1 MSNNNLSKE
10 MLENIKNYSGEIET
24 LKDFVTAVRKRPGM
38 YIGEIGSKGFLTMI
52 REILQNAFDE
62 MMKKSSPCDFVKIS
76 FDERTLMV
84 TVEDNGR
91 GIPFGNIIRVFENQ
105 HTSSNFTKKK
115 GEYSSGLHGVGAKAT
130 NALSKKFI
138 VESYVLGEARRVEF
152 DDGYPWNR
160 GEVKIP
166 NKNNK
171 QGTLVSFIPCLDVL
185 GDVSVTSAD
194 VLMLLR
200 LIVPLTNIGDKV
212 QYEFT
217 TLNGKT
223 SSAVICNEDG
233 ILSYLYDDVENPL
246 IKPICV
252 RHDTGIMKMDIAFT
266 YDSANI
272 NLDAS
277 TRAFANC
284 CPTSAGYH
292 IDGFKKGISQYFTNY
307 MNKVYLATAVNSKK
321 KSKITITQNDVRM
334 GLKCVISVAHLEPV
348 FNGQAKEIFSNKEM
362 EPFVKEQLMK
372 GLDEWAKQ
380 NPSDLQKLCKFFKE
394 MAQIRMSQDNEKVK
408 LNNKYNSALSG
419 LPAKYVA
426 PKGKEHLELFI
437 CEGDSAAGHM
447 RNNRLNQRQGYF
459 PIRGKIPNAFNTA
472 KKSFLENAE
481 ISGII
486 NIIGGGY
493 GSSFDISKVKWEKI
507 IIATDADADGDHIA
521 ALILRFVILYM
532 PGLIEAGRLY
542 KATPPLYGIEK
553 GNKTVFLT
561 DRMDYIH
568 YLQKTFT
575 SKYEICKS
583 DGSKISANEMSKI
596 LFRNADYTYEIE
608 KVANGFS
615 VDPFLLESILLI
627 RDDDIKTIQKK
638 LKRLFRFITAKK
650 VGESVV
656 IEGIYNSKY
665 QTLFL
670 DERLLLSCQD
680 LFLIMN
686 NNFDFVYKVNG
697 EDLSLYQMMH
707 LFDKLTPPSLV
718 RYKGLGEMSGEKLF
732 ESTMN
737 PEKRTLIRYTVDD
750 VKKSIDD
757 IRYFDTNMEML
768 YKDTKVTRFDILS

>member
-1 MSNNNLSKE
+1 MSNNKLTQE
-10 MLENIKNYSGEIET
+10 MLENIKNYSDEIET
-24 LKDFVTAVRKRPGM
+24 LKDFVTAVRTRPGM

-62 MMKKSSPCDFVKIS
+62 MMKKSSPCDFVKIK

-115 GEYSSGLHGVGAKAT
+115 GEYSAGLHGVGAKAT

-152 DDGYPWNR
+152 DDGYPWNK
-160 GEVKIP
+160 GEVAIP
-166 NKNNK
+166 NKENK
-171 QGTLVSFIPCLDVL
+171 QGTLVSFIPSLDVL
-185 GDVSVTSAD
+185 GEVSVTAAD
-194 VLMLLR
+194 VLKLLR

-212 QYEFT
+212 EYEFT
-217 TLNGKT
+217 TLNGKK
-223 SSAVICNEDG
+223 SSSIICNEDG
-233 ILSYLYDDVENPL
+233 ILTYLYEDVENPL

-252 RHDTGIMKMDIAFT
+252 RHDTGIMKMDVAFT
-266 YDSANI
+266 YDSAHLI
-272 NLDAS
+272 LDAS
-277 TRAFANC
+277 TKAFANC

-307 MNKVYLATAVNSKK
+307 MNKVYLASTDNKK
-321 KSKITITQNDVRM
+321 KNKIVITQNDVRM
-334 GLKCVISVAHLEPV
+334 GLKCVISVAHLEPI

-362 EPFVKEQLMK
+362 DTFVKDQLLK

-394 MAQIRMSQDNEKVK
+394 MAQIRMSQDQEKIK
-408 LNNKYNSALSG
+408 LNNKYNSSISG
-419 LPAKYVA
+419 LPEKYVA

-447 RNNRLNQRQGYF
+447 RNNRLNDRQGYF
-459 PIRGKIPNAFNTA
+459 PIRGKIPNAFNTN
-472 KKSFLENAE
+472 KKDFLENAE

-486 NIIGGGY
+486 TIIGGGY
-493 GSSFDISKVKWEKI
+493 GSSFDINKVKWEKI

-521 ALILRFVILYM
+521 ALIIRFFILYM
-532 PGLIEAGRLY
+532 PGIIESGKLY
-542 KATPPLYGIEK
+542 KATPPLYGIDK
-553 GNKTVFLT
+553 GKKTVFLT
-561 DRMDYIH
+561 DRMDYIQ
-568 YLQKTFT
+568 YLQKVFT
-575 SKYEICKS
+575 TKYEIRKV
-583 DGSKISANEMSKI
+583 DGSKIPPNEMSKI
-596 LFRNADYTYEIE
+596 LFRNADYTYEME

-615 VDPFLLESILLI
+615 VDPFLLESVLLI
-627 RDDDIKTIQKK
+627 RDNSIKDIQKK
-638 LKRLFRFITAKK
+638 LKKLFRFITARQ
-650 VGESVV
+650 VGESIV
-656 IEGIYNSKY
+656 IEGIYNSKF

-670 DERLLLSCQD
+670 DERLLLSCKD
-680 LFLIMN
+680 LFLIMDKN
-686 NNFDFVYKVNG
+686 IDFVYKING
-697 EDLSLYQMMH
+697 EDMSLYQMMN

-718 RYKGLGEMSGEKLF
+718 RYKGLGEMDGEKLF

-737 PEKRTLIRYTVDD
+737 PENRTLIRYAVED
-750 VKKSIDD
+750 VKKSIED